1 MCGIALIISG
11 IKIDLSLLFPDY
23 TCPSAQ
29 FHDPPLVSDED
40 IKSALQRRGPD
51 SLGARIVDLYSKVSY
66 DELKDFIVQSFAQ
79 EEGVAENVC
88 GSEFRGQ
95 LLLIGATLQLR
106 GVNPVVQPL
115 TDEFGNV
122 LVYNG
127 EIFGG
132 IHFRSDSNDTEILM
146 QSLGQCCSCMSH
158 ENGTFSACSG
168 GTKESI
174 PELLSKIRGPWAVI
188 YWQVTLRE

>member
-1 MCGIALIISG
+1 M
-11 IKIDLSLLFPDY
+11 
-23 TCPSAQ
+23 Q
-29 FHDPPLVSDED
+29 PLVSDED

-51 SLGARIVDLYSKVSY
+51 SLGARIIDLYSEVSY

-127 EIFGG
+127 IVY
-132 IHFRSDSNDTEILM
+132 FRSFSYLVLCFFKIFSGIFELSFYLFECDCT
-146 QSLGQCCSCMSH
+146 
-158 ENGTFSACSG
+158 TFD
-168 GTKESI
+168 
-174 PELLSKIRGPWAVI
+174 
-188 YWQVTLRE
+188 